1 MFQHVL
7 DFWFDEQHRPFWFS
21 QSDEFDAKIAQ
32 QFASLHQQATQGEL
46 WQWRTTA
53 QGSLAEIII
62 LDQFSRNLYRN
73 SALAFAQDSM
83 ALVLAQQMIAAGQDM
98 QLLAEH
104 RHFAYLP
111 FMHSESKIIHQ
122 QAVELFKKLGND
134 LVLDFEYQHQ
144 AIIERF
150 GRYPHR
156 NAILG
161 RPSTAEELEFLQSHH
176 GF

>member
-7 DFWFDEQHRPFWFS
+7 DFWFDEQHRPFWFA
-21 QSDEFDAKIAQ
+21 QSDEFDQKIAQ

-156 NAILG
+156 NTILG

>member
-7 DFWFDEQHRPFWFS
+7 DFWFDEQHRPFWFA
-21 QSDEFDAKIAQ
+21 QSYEFDQKIAQ
-32 QFASLHQQATQGEL
+32 QFASLHQQAAQGEL

-73 SALAFAQDSM
+73 SALAFAQDGM
-83 ALVLAQQMIAAGQDM
+83 ALVLAQQMIATGQDM

-104 RHFAYLP
+104 RHFVYLP

-122 QAVELFKKLGND
+122 QAIELFKQLGNEV
-134 LVLDFEYQHQ
+134 VLDFEYQHQ

-156 NAILG
+156 NEVLG
-161 RPSTAEELEFLQSHH
+161 RVSTVEELEFLQSDH